1 MERKALVLDSSVII
15 KWFTQEENRDEAIQ
29 IREKFVNGEIE
40 IAVPDLILY
49 EIANALRFN
58 PNFNSKD
65 VEEAIESI
73 SGMDLNI
80 IVPLSSTIK
89 KAIDFAFSKN
99 ITIYDA
105 FYISLASEL
114 EFTFVTADRD
124 LYNKLKDLNFISLL
138 GEKS

>member
-1 MERKALVLDSSVII
+1 MPALKHSFCLKKNLRNGDILVI
-15 KWFTQEENRDEAIQ
+15 
-29 IREKFVNGEIE
+29 V
-40 IAVPDLILY
+40 
-49 EIANALRFN
+49 RFN
-58 PNFNSKD
+58 PNFDSKD

-73 SGMDLNI
+73 SEMDLNI
-80 IVPLSSTIK
+80 IVPLSSTMK

-114 EFTFVTADRD
+114 EFTFVTADKD

-138 GEKS
+138 GEKI